1 MNDASPEP
9 ASPPLVLAIG
19 GSDPSG
25 GAGIQADLQTI
36 HANGGRA
43 ITVVTSITAQNTRR
57 VVATHDLPGSVV
69 RAQLDAA
76 LEDFRVAAV
85 KTGMLGGADAVS
97 AIVGALAGRGL
108 PLVVD
113 PVVLSS
119 SGFRLLSKSGVEALV
134 RDLLPLALV
143 CTPNRHEAE
152 LLSGIAVH
160 TPADAE
166 RAARRIQA
174 LGPRAVVVKGGHL
187 EGALAQDLLLEGD
200 RVQLFP
206 AAEITPGGAHGTGC
220 VFAAALATWLAR
232 GAEPADAV
240 ARAKAFVTDAIRHRL
255 RIGQGE
261 PIVNPLGT
269 DTGGEARR

>member
-1 MNDASPEP
+1 MNRATPE
-9 ASPPLVLAIG
+9 ARVPPLVLAIG

-25 GAGIQADLQTI
+25 GAGIQADLQAI
-36 HANGGRA
+36 HANGGHA
-43 ITVVTSITAQNTRR
+43 VTVVTSITAQNTRR
-57 VVATHDLPGSVV
+57 VLATHDLPGTVV

-76 LEDFRVAAV
+76 LEDLPIAAV
-85 KTGMLGGADAVS
+85 KTGMLGTADAVS

-113 PVVLSS
+113 PVILSS
-119 SGFRLLSKSGVEALV
+119 SGFRLLSETGVEALM
-134 RDLLPLALV
+134 RDLLPLARV

-152 LLSGIAVH
+152 VLSGIAVS

-174 LGPRAVVVKGGHL
+174 LGPQAVVVKGGHL
-187 EGALAQDLLLEGD
+187 EGAPAQDLLLDGD
-200 RVQLFP
+200 EMHIFP

-220 VFAAALATWLAR
+220 IFAAALATWLAR
-232 GAEPADAV
+232 GAEPAEAV
-240 ARAKAFVTDAIRHRL
+240 ARAKAFVTEAIRRRL

-269 DTGGEARR
+269 IQGG